1 MYYIYVIESKKTGR
15 FYIGQTNN
23 IDDRVTRH
31 NNGRVTSTKTD
42 GPWELK
48 YTKELETR
56 SEAVLLERKL
66 KGFKKRDTLIRFFED
81 SNFRGVAQ
89 SG

>member
-15 FYIGQTNN
+15 FYIGQTENL
-23 IDDRVTRH
+23 DDRVTRH
-31 NNGRVTSTKTD
+31 NKGRVTSTKNK

-48 YTKELETR
+48 YSREVKSR
-56 SEAVLLERKL
+56 SEAVLLEKKL
-66 KGFKKRDTLIRFFED
+66 KGFKKREALVRFFED
-81 SNFRGVAQ
+81 DNIRGVAQ